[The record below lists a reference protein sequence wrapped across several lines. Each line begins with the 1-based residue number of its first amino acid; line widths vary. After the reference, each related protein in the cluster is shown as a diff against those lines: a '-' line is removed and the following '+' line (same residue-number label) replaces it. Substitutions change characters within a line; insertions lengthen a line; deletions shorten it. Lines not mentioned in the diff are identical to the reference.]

1 MPVWWPFAVFG
12 ALLIS
17 ASLTPLLAKLAVY
30 FGVVDVPVAP
40 RKLHRGNMPLFGG
53 FSVFL
58 SFAIPTLVILATT
71 DHLTAGEIDPR
82 QFVGF
87 FIGAS
92 ILLFGGLLDDKYNL
106 PPRLSILFPLL
117 ASVTAVFFGIGVE
130 KITNPLGGVIVLTAA
145 LSILITFAWLV
156 GMTYTTKLLDG
167 LDGLASGV
175 TMIGAVMI
183 ALLALSQ
190 EFFQPDVAVLA
201 LVFAAALL
209 GFLLWNGYPAT
220 IYLGEGGSTLL
231 GFTLGVLAVIAGSK
245 LATTLLVVGVPMLD
259 VGFVVLRR
267 LREGRSPTNGDRT
280 HLHHLLLSAG
290 WSERAILMIYLTLA
304 TAFGVTTLIFE
315 SWQKLLA
322 LGILV
327 LLVGLM
333 VSILYKKYHVVQ

>member
-17 ASLTPLLAKLAVY
+17 ATVTPVLARLALY
-30 FGVVDVPVAP
+30 FGIVDVPTVP
-40 RKLHRGNMPLFGG
+40 RKLHLGVMPFFGG

-58 SFAIPTLVILATT
+58 AFALPTIVILLVT
-71 DHLTAGEIDPR
+71 DHLTQGEIDPHH
-82 QFVGF
+82 FVGF
-87 FIGAS
+87 FIGAV

-117 ASVTAVFFGIGVE
+117 AAITAVVFGIGVE
-130 KITNPLGGVIVLTAA
+130 KITNPLGGVLVLT
-145 LSILITFAWLV
+145 STVSMLITFLWLL

-167 LDGLASGV
+167 LDGLATGV
-175 TMIGAVMI
+175 TMIGALMI
-183 ALLALSQ
+183 ALLAFSQ
-190 EFFQPDVAVLA
+190 EFFQPDVAILS
-201 LVFAAALL
+201 LIFAASLL
-209 GFLLWNGYPAT
+209 GFLLWNGYPAM
-220 IYLGEGGSTLL
+220 IFLGEGGSTFL

-259 VGFVVLRR
+259 VGFVILRR
-267 LREGRSPTNGDRT
+267 LREGRSPTSGDRT

-290 WSERAILMIYLTLA
+290 WSQRAILMIYLVLA

-315 SWQKLLA
+315 SWQKLLV

-327 LLVGLM
+327 LLVGLG